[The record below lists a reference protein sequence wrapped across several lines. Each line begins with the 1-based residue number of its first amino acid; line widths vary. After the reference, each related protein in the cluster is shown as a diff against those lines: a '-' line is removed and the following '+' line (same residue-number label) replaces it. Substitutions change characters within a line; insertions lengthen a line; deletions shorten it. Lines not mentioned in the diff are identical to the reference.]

1 MYNISNIFQTIK
13 VFEFRCIYYTQRVSV
28 SSFSYGTMK
37 VEGVKADVAPAET
50 QLGRGKKTQHLSNLS
65 ALGGQKDR
73 NASIRNTPFDSNRV
87 PSDRCP

>member
-37 VEGVKADVAPAET
+37 VEGVKVDVAPAET
-50 QLGRGKKTQHLSNLS
+50 QLGRGKKTQHLGIQLV
-65 ALGGQKDR
+65 
-73 NASIRNTPFDSNRV
+73 SIRGPEGSKRFHQKHPF
-87 PSDRCP
+87 